1 MIQLPPP
8 DENTEGDSNGRNGD
22 SYSNR
27 KPPPAA
33 GNSNGSQHAKSDK
46 KSVDMAS
53 VLETLRKTK
62 AGMQRVND
70 RLSEPLAIVGMG
82 CRFPGAADPDEFWD
96 LLNEGRAV
104 DTVAGDR
111 WDESLRA
118 DREKQAGHITSNRA
132 GWLDAIDQFDATFFG
147 ISGRE
152 AASLDPQ
159 QRLLLEIAWET
170 FENAGIVPQSSRGQR
185 VGAFVG
191 ICSNDY
197 LHRLTRRGMNSIDTY
212 LSTGNAH
219 GAAAGRL
226 SYVMDWRG
234 PSVAIDT
241 ACSSSLTALHLA
253 SRSLRYGDCDMA
265 IAMGVNVILAPELS
279 VSFSQ
284 AGMLSPTGRCHT
296 FSSNA
301 DGFVRGE
308 GCGAVLLKR
317 LRDAIR
323 DGDTIHCVVRG
334 TATNQDGRSV
344 GLTAPNGTAQQ
355 AVMRAALKDAS
366 LKPEQI
372 DYVEAH
378 GTGTPLG
385 DPIEIDALRQ
395 VFGPTRNNERPL
407 KIGSVKTNVGHLE
420 GAAGIAGV
428 IKVALSIKHQTLPAH
443 LHCDHA
449 SETIDW
455 QWPVEITTDCQ
466 RWGARTRVA
475 GVSSF
480 GFGGS
485 NAHVI
490 LSDAPLQNPML
501 PHAVKSGMI
510 SGEVVADHN
519 ETSPESLFVL
529 SAKSPRALR
538 EYAERFAERFTQ
550 DPQRLVDICYSAA
563 TTREV
568 FDHRIAFV
576 VESTTDLIMQL
587 KSFASGATSMPE
599 IAMPKSRRSV
609 VSAMSPQLSA
619 LADSFMRGDSI
630 DWSTLFSSPVRR
642 IELPTYPFQ
651 RVRRWMDDS
660 PIKLPT
666 SDGNFDDS
674 GDVSQDCLTDFAILR
689 RKLDTA
695 GDEIIFE
702 TDLSAFEYLGEHVV
716 RGSVLFPAAG
726 MVELTIASMA
736 ASGVRQCSIESMQ
749 LQRPVV
755 LKRNQ
760 PCLVQVIVSGVDQ
773 SGEGSLGRSHRVG
786 IAMREPSGWVT
797 VAQSDIRTPPDPSG
811 GMDSSIH
818 DKGECDDLESMVD
831 VCQSEL
837 IHASEHYAIMRKHGL
852 DYGPAFTGL
861 RTRVRSEDGIVCVG
875 ETGLP
880 EALHSSGYQFHPAWL
895 DACFQ
900 VAASIIPDVSR
911 TWVPIGFEGVELVR
925 APADHE
931 LLTVV
936 AHRAD
941 QDSDEALSIRLII
954 RDEDDQTLGVINAMH
969 LKPIQIRTKHL
980 SQSDTEVGDLTGPDS
995 LHPFLHERVANIMG
1009 LDTHEV
1015 PLQKSLDTLGLD
1027 SLMAFELR
1035 DELQTQ
1041 FQIEVPLDM
1050 FFEAITLEV
1059 FLERILQQIADA
1071 GPRATQS
1078 DDWVEGAI

>member
-8 DENTEGDSNGRNGD
+8 GENSENDSSGQNDDSFSRIEKPTSAAKNSSSNGDD
-22 SYSNR
+22 SSN
-27 KPPPAA
+27 
-33 GNSNGSQHAKSDK
+33 
-46 KSVDMAS
+46 KSVDMAD

-82 CRFPGAADPDEFWD
+82 CRFPGAANPDEFWD
-96 LLNEGRAV
+96 LLQHGRAA
-104 DTVAGDR
+104 DTVPGDR

-118 DREKQAGHITSNRA
+118 DQEKQPGYITSNRA
-132 GWLDAIDQFDATFFG
+132 GWLDSIDQFDASFFG

-152 AASLDPQ
+152 AESLDPQ

-170 FENAGIVPQSSRGQR
+170 FENAGIVPQASRGQR

-197 LHRLTRRGMNSIDTY
+197 LYRLNQRGMDSIDTY

-296 FSSNA
+296 FSSGA

-323 DGDTIHCVVRG
+323 DGDNIHCVVRG

-355 AVMRAALKDAS
+355 AVIRTAMKDAS

-395 VFGPTRNNERPL
+395 VFGPTRNAQHPL

-428 IKVALSIKHQTLPAH
+428 IKVALSIKHHTIPAH
-443 LHCDHA
+443 LHCDHP

-455 QWPVEITTDCQ
+455 QWPVEITTDSQ
-466 RWGARTRVA
+466 RWGSKMRVA
-475 GVSSF
+475 GISSF

-490 LSDAPLQNPML
+490 LSNAPVQNPL
-501 PHAVKSGMI
+501 SPGVVKPGMI
-510 SGEVVADHN
+510 SGEVIGS
-519 ETSPESLFVL
+519 ETDASPESLFVL

-538 EYAERFAERFTQ
+538 EYAQRFADRFTRE
-550 DPQRLVDICYSAA
+550 PQRLIDICYSAA

-587 KSFASGATSMPE
+587 RSFASGATSMPE
-599 IAMPKSRRSV
+599 ISMPSSRGSV
-609 VSAMSPQLSA
+609 VSAMSPTLSA
-619 LADSFMRGDSI
+619 LADSFIRGDSI
-630 DWSTLFSSPVRR
+630 DWSSLFQSPSRR

-651 RVRRWMDDS
+651 RTRRWMDDS
-660 PIKLPT
+660 PLKLAAPR
-666 SDGNFDDS
+666 GKGHDS
-674 GDVSQDCLTDFAILR
+674 GDPSRDCQTDFAILR

-695 GDEIIFE
+695 GDETIFE
-702 TDLSAFEYLGEHVV
+702 TDLNAFEYVRDHVV
-716 RGSVLFPAAG
+716 RGTVLFPAAG
-726 MVELTIASMA
+726 MVELTLASMA
-736 ASGVRQCSIESMQ
+736 ASGVPFCTIEAMQ

-760 PCLVQVIVSGVDQ
+760 PCPIQVIVSSVDES
-773 SGEGSLGRSHRVG
+773 SGLSHRVR
-786 IAMREPSGWVT
+786 IAMREATGWVT
-797 VAQSDIRTPPDPSG
+797 VAQSEIRVQGTHPIGTNSSANHPLGAVDVESM
-811 GMDSSIH
+811 MDS
-818 DKGECDDLESMVD
+818 CESD
-831 VCQSEL
+831 RLDAAQ
-837 IHASEHYAIMRKHGL
+837 HYSLMQQHGL
-852 DYGPAFTGL
+852 DYGPAFAGL
-861 RTRVRSEDGIVCVG
+861 RSRARSEDGTACVG
-875 ETGLP
+875 ETSLP
-880 EALHSSGYQFHPAWL
+880 EVVHSGGYQFHPAWL

-911 TWVPIGFEGVELVR
+911 TWVPVGFDGVEFLRV
-925 APADHE
+925 PAEHE

-936 AHRAD
+936 AHRD
-941 QDSDEALSIRLII
+941 QDNSGEDLSIRLLI
-954 RDEDDQTLGVINAMH
+954 RDEDDEPLAVIDAMH
-969 LKPIQIRTKHL
+969 LKPIQIRTSDHL
-980 SQSDTEVGDLTGPDS
+980 SPETDFSELSDDPDS
-995 LHPFLHERVANIMG
+995 LHSFLHERIANIMG
-1009 LDTHEV
+1009 LNTHEV
-1015 PLQKSLDTLGLD
+1015 PLQKSLDALGLD

-1050 FFEAITLEV
+1050 FFEAITLET
-1059 FLERILQQIADA
+1059 FLDRVLQQIAHA
-1071 GPRATQS
+1071 GPRAAQS
-1078 DDWVEGAI
+1078 DDWVEGAL